1 MPGRGEEMNKQEL
14 SDLKANMAEYVE
26 LALINKEA
34 RKHATERM
42 SIFLKPRSD
51 LADITLNIE
60 LELADLRSL
69 KDASYA
75 KAMANAQGSNAEKQ
89 KAEAKA
95 NPEYLDAEKQ
105 IAVNEAILNYIKAHQ
120 AILVDAT
127 FNYRRLTDS
136 NNGAF

>member
-1 MPGRGEEMNKQEL
+1 MSPDEL
-14 SDLKANMAEYVE
+14 EALKANMAEYVE
-26 LALINKEA
+26 LALISKES

-42 SIFLKPRSD
+42 STFLKPRSD

-95 NPEYLDAEKQ
+95 DPEYLDAEKQ
-105 IAVNEAILNYIKAHQ
+105 IAINEAILNYIKAHQ
-120 AILVDAT
+120 AILNDAT
-127 FNYRRLTDS
+127 INYRKLTDA